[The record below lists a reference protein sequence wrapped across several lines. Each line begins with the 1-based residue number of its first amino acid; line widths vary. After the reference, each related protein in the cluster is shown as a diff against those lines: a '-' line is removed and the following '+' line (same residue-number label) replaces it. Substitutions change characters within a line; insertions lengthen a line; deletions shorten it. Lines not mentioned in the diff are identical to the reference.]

1 MPVHLLDVD
10 VLLALAWPTHIHHSA
25 AHQWFGAN
33 HESGWATCPL
43 TQLGFVRL
51 SMQPAAVKIPILFG
65 AVMAALD
72 QMTAS
77 GTHRFCA
84 LEGGVAGNREEIRS
98 RIVGHHQLADAVLLD
113 LAMRHGARLA
123 TFDRRIAGLLP
134 SVSTQRDSVV
144 VIPV

>member
-1 MPVHLLDVD
+1 
-10 VLLALAWPTHIHHSA
+10 
-25 AHQWFGAN
+25 
-33 HESGWATCPL
+33 
-43 TQLGFVRL
+43 
-51 SMQPAAVKIPILFG
+51 MQPAAVKIPILFG